1 MAIDHDR
8 LFKELIQ
15 TFFEEFILL
24 FFPDMHEHIDFRHL
38 SFLSEELFTDVTAG
52 EKYRVDLL
60 VETKLRAED
69 GLIIVHVENQAYIQ
83 PSFPERM
90 FLYFSRL
97 FEKYRTRIVPIA
109 VFSYDALRKE
119 PSVFSIEFPFGDVLQ
134 FRFFPVELRKKH
146 WRDYIRHDNP
156 IAAALLGKM
165 GYTES
170 EKVELKKE
178 FLRMLV
184 RLELDEARQRLLLG
198 FFETYVKLSEE
209 EEQQLQREVKAME
222 TKEREKVLELII
234 SYEQKG
240 RKEGLEEGMK
250 RGIEQGIKQGMKQG
264 MKQLIRNMARKGMTV
279 EDIARLVD
287 LPEEDVRG
295 LLEK

>member
-1 MAIDHDR
+1 M
-8 LFKELIQ
+8 
-15 TFFEEFILL
+15 
-24 FFPDMHEHIDFRHL
+24 
-38 SFLSEELFTDVTAG
+38 SEELFTDVTIG

-60 VETKLRAED
+60 VETKLKGED
-69 GLIIVHVENQAYIQ
+69 GLIIVHMENQSYVQ
-83 PSFPERM
+83 PSFSEHM

-97 FEKYRTRIVPIA
+97 FEKYRIRIVPIA
-109 VFSYDALRKE
+109 VFSYDALRDE
-119 PSVFSIEFPFGDVLQ
+119 PSVFSIEFPFGEVLQ

-156 IAAALLGKM
+156 IAAALLSKM

-170 EKVELKKE
+170 EKVELKKRV
-178 FLRMLV
+178 FSACWCDWSWMKRGSGCSW
-184 RLELDEARQRLLLG
+184 A

-222 TKEREKVLELII
+222 TKEKEKVLELII

-240 RKEGLEEGMK
+240 REEGLEEGIE
-250 RGIEQGIKQGMKQG
+250 RGIQQG

-287 LPEEDVRG
+287 LSEEEVRS
-295 LLEK
+295 LLKD